1 MKWRIIDSIV
11 TMVEKS
17 NLKKK
22 NDKKIEEKV
31 QKLEEF
37 IKSNF

>member
-1 MKWRIIDSIV
+1 MKWRIIDSIIN
-11 TMVEKS
+11 MVEKS

-31 QKLEEF
+31 QKLEDF
-37 IKSNF
+37 VKNNF